1 MVVVISCSHF
11 PDDER
16 IYHKEIKTILEEG
29 YFVKYFTFAE
39 SIIDINDKNIIHI
52 NYDKSEYSLRDYLKL
67 VEDELMND
75 PPKVIHIHEPEL
87 FPLAIKLKK
96 CFNTKIIYDVHED
109 YPSLIK
115 TFSNW
120 PEPIQW
126 LKKTLWVMREKK
138 YLSWVDEVILA
149 SPAIK
154 NCDYG
159 KQGFRPNIIG
169 NFPETKLFP
178 NTELDFN
185 RNNILVYHGH
195 LAPERGITELVES
208 MEKVKVKVS
217 DVILNLFGTFRTKEY
232 EQVILEKINSL
243 GLGENIFWHG
253 QVAHHEI
260 WQHLVKAKV
269 GLIPFAS
276 NALTRIGTPTKLFEY
291 MAAGCRIVAS
301 DLPPLKQFEVQALH
315 LVKPGDV
322 AQLAGAIIQALNDST
337 NSGLQENRNSIY
349 SKYNWNFLTDSF
361 ISIYKE
367 YL

>member
-1 MVVVISCSHF
+1 MIAVASCHHYA
-11 PDDER
+11 DDER
-16 IYHKEIKTILEEG
+16 IFHRQ
-29 YFVKYFTFAE
+29 VKLLIQENFEVQYFTRSNTE
-39 SIIDINDKNIIHI
+39 LIDQDGLQLYKNF
-52 NYDKSEYSLRDYLKL
+52 NPDLNKTDLYQKKL
-67 VEDELMND
+67 LNIYKQN
-75 PPKVIHIHEPEL
+75 PPKILHIHEPEL
-87 FPLAIKLKK
+87 LWLAKK
-96 CFNTKIIYDVHED
+96 TKEKYGTIIFYDVHED

-243 GLGENIFWHG
+243 GLGENILWHG